1 MALNLRF
8 AAALLLCTALT
19 GCVTLREDY
28 RVTPS
33 YAFDR
38 PQETTL
44 GQAMATDQANHPGE
58 SGYRL
63 ISGGVAALLT
73 RAAMADL
80 AESSIDAQYYI
91 FQSDAAG
98 AFLLERLIAAAERG
112 VRVRILLDDFML
124 GFEDVA
130 LAQLAD
136 AHPQIE
142 IRVFNPFPNRSRLL
156 RPLQLV
162 MHLDRLG
169 MRMHNKAFIAD
180 GQVAVVGGR
189 NIGDHYFEAQESS
202 NFRDLDILASGPI
215 VKDVAK
221 HFDDYWNSPVTVPVA
236 AFGVT
241 LSERWGKRE
250 MEHLRRFAAEP
261 QGPHAEYARRKPE
274 FTGRLLA
281 GGADLIWAK
290 GLAVAEQPMRAPD
303 DPAKSAR
310 FQSEILRALVNV
322 RDEAKKE
329 VVTVM
334 AYYIPTRRGIEV
346 LSDLVARGVRIRI
359 LTNSLASTDVLAV
372 HAGYAPYRAALL
384 AAGVELYEYRADAPR
399 PAPQEHVMRL
409 GSTSSA
415 LHAKVIV
422 YDRRIVWI
430 GSANSDPRSRR
441 VNTEGG
447 LLIESEVLAERIL
460 KSLEPDFS
468 PERSWRLSLQDTGSG
483 ANSIVWNG
491 VQDGKPVRLDTEPG
505 GGLLRGLGAWF
516 FSILPGIEGLL

>member
-1 MALNLRF
+1 MILR
-8 AAALLLCTALT
+8 AAVVILLCTAVT

-28 RVTPS
+28 PTTPS

-38 PQETTL
+38 PGETTL
-44 GQAMATDQANHPGE
+44 GRAMVAEQARHPGE

-80 AESSIDAQYYI
+80 AERSIDAQYYI

-98 AFLLERLIAAAERG
+98 AFLLERLIAAAGRG
-112 VRVRILLDDFML
+112 VRVRILLDDYML

-142 IRVFNPFPNRSRLL
+142 IRIFNPFPNRSRLL
-156 RPLQLV
+156 RPLQLAFQ
-162 MHLDRLG
+162 LDRLG

-180 GQVAVVGGR
+180 GQIAVVGGR
-189 NIGDHYFEAQESS
+189 NIGDHYFEAQETS
-202 NFRDLDILASGPI
+202 NFRDVDILATGPI
-215 VKDVAK
+215 VADVGR
-221 HFDDYWNSPVTVPVA
+221 HFDEYWNSPVTVPVA

-250 MEHLRRFAAEP
+250 MEHLRRFAEEP
-261 QGPHAEYARRKPE
+261 RGPHAEYARRKQE

-281 GGADLIWAK
+281 GTADFAWAK
-290 GLAVAEQPMRAPD
+290 GVSVAERPVRAPD
-303 DPAKSAR
+303 STKSAR
-310 FQSEILRALVNV
+310 LQSEILRTLANV
-322 RDEAKKE
+322 RNEAKRE
-329 VVTVM
+329 VVMVM
-334 AYYIPTRRGIEV
+334 AYYVPGKRGVELISE
-346 LSDLVARGVRIRI
+346 LTARGVRVRI

-372 HAGYAPYRAALL
+372 HAGYAPYRPALL
-384 AAGVELYEYRADAPR
+384 ATGAEIHEYRPDAQR
-399 PAPQEHVMRL
+399 PAPQEHVMRA
-409 GSTSSA
+409 GSTNSA

-422 YDRRIVWI
+422 YDRRTVWI

-441 VNTEGG
+441 LNTESG
-447 LLIESEVLAERIL
+447 LLIESAILAERIL

-468 PERSWRLSLQDTGSG
+468 PERSWRLSLQDPETGAIAWSG
-483 ANSIVWNG
+483 T
-491 VQDGKPVRLDTEPG
+491 QDGKPVRLDTEPG
-505 GGLLRGLGAWF
+505 GGLLRGFGTWL
-516 FSILPGIEGLL
+516 FSILPGVESLL